1 MERTV
6 KIVIVLVVLGVAGYV
21 AYDQIGKW
29 HQRRLNSA
37 LEQEQK
43 EWQGKTAQLEEKL
56 KALQEELEQQKDA
69 LVPKEK
75 LAEVFGEEA
84 GMVIPGK
91 KDIPCEELE
100 RQLSSLFTYL
110 DTREYITP
118 YNLEGGTRNL
128 VQQMVARL
136 SEKPPV
142 VVEETKDVPSLIR
155 NMAHFYRALGRKQV
169 ELVKESMN
177 NETEINESVA
187 ATLYAWFVSK
197 ERCPEIGK
205 DCPALKVL
213 YEYAA
218 FFLNTLAGKSYLFRR
233 DSKVRFLTTYYCV
246 LIIDQANERTLNQHG
261 IDIRPSIEFLFYELA
276 NQRGLI
282 YKKQYAEELTGL
294 KGKYQ
299 M

>member
-75 LAEVFGEEA
+75 LAEVFGEEG

-169 ELVKESMN
+169 ELY
-177 NETEINESVA
+177 IA
-187 ATLYAWFVSK
+187 
-197 ERCPEIGK
+197 P
-205 DCPALKVL
+205 
-213 YEYAA
+213 
-218 FFLNTLAGKSYLFRR
+218 
-233 DSKVRFLTTYYCV
+233 
-246 LIIDQANERTLNQHG
+246 
-261 IDIRPSIEFLFYELA
+261 
-276 NQRGLI
+276 
-282 YKKQYAEELTGL
+282 
-294 KGKYQ
+294 
-299 M
+299 